1 MNRTVSVI
9 IPAYNREH
17 YIEECISSVQCQ
29 SWQDFEILVVD
40 DGSTDKTV
48 EICTRL
54 AQADSRIKLLT
65 SPHAGVS
72 AARNQ
77 ALDAATGHYLF
88 FLDSDDAIH
97 PCLLEGLVGKVSAL
111 GVPMGFA
118 GGCDIENESWGDRI
132 LSEFLRATV
141 FDAYEH
147 LTNQQLLQ
155 RFFMR
160 TAILGRMGGVMITK
174 AHLGT
179 TRFDETLHI
188 GEDVCFIYE
197 NIIKNA
203 DAVILQENGY
213 FWREHSTRV
222 SAGISYAAFLS
233 RQRTKEFLWRSEEKF
248 GRIQN
253 ANKEKAGAY
262 KNFLISQ
269 TKNPVY
275 SADNKKMRKSIKPY
289 RKELFPALTKKQRM
303 LFLLSAYT
311 PGLFFI
317 VHRSITFFKKRVN
330 NNHRD
335 CK

>member
-1 MNRTVSVI
+1 MVRYTVI
-9 IPAYNREH
+9 IPAYNAEKTLGRCLLSLLSQNRRD
-17 YIEECISSVQCQ
+17 IR
-29 SWQDFEILVVD
+29 ILLIN
-40 DGSTDKTV
+40 DGSADGT
-48 EICTRL
+48 EAL
-54 AQADSRIKLLT
+54 ALEYCGK
-65 SPHAGVS
+65 SPLIEYHHQPNAGVS

-77 ALDAATGHYLF
+77 ALDAATGDYLF

-97 PCLLEGLVGKVSAL
+97 PCLLEGLVSKMSPL

-132 LSEFLRATV
+132 LSEFLRTTL
-141 FDAYEH
+141 FDACEQ

-155 RFFMR
+155 RFFKR

-174 AHLGT
+174 AHLGA

-188 GEDVCFIYE
+188 GEDVRFIYE

-213 FWREHSTRV
+213 FWRAHSTQV
-222 SAGISYAAFLS
+222 SSGVSYAAFLS
-233 RQRTKEFLWRSEEKF
+233 RQRTKEFLWRSEETF
-248 GRIQN
+248 GRTQN

-262 KNFLISQ
+262 KNFLVSQ

-275 SADNKKMRKSIKPY
+275 SADNKKMRRAVKPY
-289 RKELFPALTKKQRM
+289 RKELFPALTKKQRL

-317 VHRSITFFKKRVN
+317 VCKCTAFFKKRSKN
-330 NNHRD
+330 
-335 CK
+335 